1 MKMSTPPV
9 VAIILGDPA
18 GSSYELCVMTALQNQ
33 GDYIP
38 VFVGNRRR
46 FDISRQAVKDQELL
60 QVYPFEGRPQTAE
73 KNVAYFVDVEGGE
86 DVQFGKVTPDSGKIT
101 YESMIKAL
109 DLCQEGLADGV
120 IMAPITKNAFHAAGY
135 EEDSEFAVFAKF
147 YNLPAV
153 KSVVTA
159 NSIYRASVTGHCAFR
174 DIVPSLTTE
183 GIVST
188 GRRLMGMMEQFLPP
202 EKRKMAVAALN
213 PHASDNGA
221 YGDEEARIIEPAV
234 RILQEDGMDVIGPV
248 PADTVFDRAIK
259 GQING
264 IVFLYHD
271 QGNIAMKARYFDE
284 GVVIYT
290 GTPHLIV
297 SPGHGP
303 AYGKA
308 GKGTANPSNM
318 LSCAK
323 TLLELLSQKSE

>member
-1 MKMSTPPV
+1 MKQSSPPV
-9 VAIILGDPA
+9 IAIILGDPA
-18 GSSYELCVMTALQNQ
+18 GSSYELCVMTALLNR
-33 GDYIP
+33 GEYIP
-38 VFVGNRRR
+38 VFVGDRRR

-60 QVYPFEGRPQTAE
+60 QVRPLEARPQIAE
-73 KNVAYFVDVEGGE
+73 ENVAYFVDVDGGD

-109 DLCQEGLADGV
+109 ELCQAGLADGV

-135 EEDSEFAVFAKF
+135 EEDSEFAVFANF
-147 YNLPAV
+147 YKVPAV

-159 NSIYRASVTGHCAFR
+159 NSIYRASVTGHIAFK
-174 DIVPSLTTE
+174 DIIPNLSVE

-188 GRRLMGMMEQFLPP
+188 GRRVMSMMQQFLPP

-221 YGDEEARIIEPAV
+221 YGDEEEKIIEPAV
-234 RILQEDGMDVIGPV
+234 RILQEEGMDVIGPV
-248 PADTVFDRAIK
+248 PADTVFDRAIR
-259 GQING
+259 GHVNG

-318 LSCAK
+318 ISCVK
-323 TLLELLSQKSE
+323 TILDLLSQQNE

>member
-1 MKMSTPPV
+1 MNKSLSPV

-18 GSSYELCVMTALQNQ
+18 GSSYELCVMTALKNR
-33 GDYIP
+33 GEYIP
-38 VFVGNRRR
+38 VFVGDRRR
-46 FDISRQAVKDQELL
+46 FDISRQAVKGHELL
-60 QVYPFEGRPQTAE
+60 QVRPFEERPQVAE
-73 KNVAYFVDVEGGE
+73 ENVVYFVDVNGGD
-86 DVQFGKVTPDSGKIT
+86 DVHFGKVTPDSGKIT

-109 DLCQEGLADGV
+109 ELCQEGLADGV

-135 EEDSEFAVFAKF
+135 EEDSEFAVFANF
-147 YNLPAV
+147 YNVPAV
-153 KSVVTA
+153 KSVVA
-159 NSIYRASVTGHCAFR
+159 AHSIYRASVTGHCAFR
-174 DIVPSLTTE
+174 DIVPNLTTE

-188 GRRLMGMMEQFLPP
+188 GRRLMDMMKRFLPP
-202 EKRKMAVAALN
+202 EKQKMAVAALN

-221 YGDEEARIIEPAV
+221 YGDEEARVIEPAV
-234 RILQEDGMDVIGPV
+234 RILQEDGLDVIGPV
-248 PADTVFDRAIK
+248 PADTVFDRAIH
-259 GQING
+259 GYING

-318 LSCAK
+318 ISCVN
-323 TLLELLSQKSE
+323 TLLDMLAQQSE